1 MKYIKSCLWKELFKN
16 DDIIIPDFQRIIDRD
31 KIEQIIELQKNNFIN
46 RKKFIY
52 FGVITI
58 CLFENKK
65 YLIDGQHR
73 FLSMKKLYEKY
84 NSNSECNI
92 EYIQVNSLEEINDY
106 YNIINKN
113 TPLPCYTFTKEE
125 KNILNE
131 VCYYFQ
137 EKYKNVW
144 SKGPRTKRPFIF
156 FNYFQESLS
165 FINRELNIND
175 KEKLIKIIEEKNNS
189 YKNLTIRD
197 FKNINEN
204 MLKKA
209 NEFNFFLGLFTY
221 DINENYGF
229 LWAKNIVEYH
239 TNTKIQKTKKK
250 SKKSIS
256 KALKYKIWNKY
267 IGSKNGEVYCIS
279 CVENKIN
286 MMNFECGHI
295 IPESKGGE
303 TTQDN
308 LLPICG
314 LCNKSMATKNMN
326 EFIKENFPENIKN
339 FNKKKYISSKSHG
352 IFYNILYSSNN

>member
-156 FNYFQESLS
+156 LSL
-165 FINRELNIND
+165 
-175 KEKLIKIIEEKNNS
+175 
-189 YKNLTIRD
+189 
-197 FKNINEN
+197 
-204 MLKKA
+204 
-209 NEFNFFLGLFTY
+209 
-221 DINENYGF
+221 
-229 LWAKNIVEYH
+229 
-239 TNTKIQKTKKK
+239 QPK
-250 SKKSIS
+250 S
-256 KALKYKIWNKY
+256 
-267 IGSKNGEVYCIS
+267 
-279 CVENKIN
+279 
-286 MMNFECGHI
+286 
-295 IPESKGGE
+295 
-303 TTQDN
+303 
-308 LLPICG
+308 
-314 LCNKSMATKNMN
+314 
-326 EFIKENFPENIKN
+326 
-339 FNKKKYISSKSHG
+339 
-352 IFYNILYSSNN
+352 